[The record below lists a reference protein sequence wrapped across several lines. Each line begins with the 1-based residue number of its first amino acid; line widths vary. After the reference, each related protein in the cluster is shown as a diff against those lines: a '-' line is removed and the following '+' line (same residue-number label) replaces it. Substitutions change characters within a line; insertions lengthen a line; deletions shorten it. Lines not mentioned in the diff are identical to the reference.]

1 MCTNENKQQQWETHF
16 LFSVAPRIFMCVE
29 WWWFPYINL
38 RTPLEVQGFLLTQFY
53 FVVGEVELEN
63 LPLKKDALSHFGL
76 PIRAYSGSIGKIK
89 LQVPV
94 RQFRSAPWC
103 INIEKVYIICGPV
116 NLEDVSQQ
124 CDNCASLLTCLT
136 FVVGWQRR
144 RTGRPALQASIPRQL
159 RG

>member
-1 MCTNENKQQQWETHF
+1 MQSPKMCINKQQQKTQANF
-16 LFSVAPRIFMCVE
+16 LFLLCFQFSFSRRAGVLSDDVSVNIPSRCQLKFKD
-29 WWWFPYINL
+29 
-38 RTPLEVQGFLLTQFY
+38 FLFTVFTYRFLS
-53 FVVGEVELEN
+53 GEVELEN

-116 NLEDVSQQ
+116 NLEEV
-124 CDNCASLLTCLT
+124 
-136 FVVGWQRR
+136 RM
-144 RTGRPALQASIPRQL
+144 
-159 RG
+159 